1 MPIPTMAKLV
11 AACAAER
18 ATRAAAADVTAALLL
33 ALGQACPCSFV
44 GVSARGGDSGIS
56 SCLRSARSG
65 ATDGGAAR
73 TCPSGV
79 VSAAV
84 VSVAHFYQNPVYVG
98 GKKMYVAVAWLSVTA
113 GTRAGI
119 AAPLPL
125 CFMSGRRGRKG
136 TADCFG

>member
-84 VSVAHFYQNPVYVG
+84 VWSA
-98 GKKMYVAVAWLSVTA
+98 L
-113 GTRAGI
+113 
-119 AAPLPL
+119 LPKPGL
-125 CFMSGRRGRKG
+125 CWW
-136 TADCFG
+136 